1 MNELSETCAAYFKD
15 HPAYHRILEQLLR
28 KYRGF
33 GRPAGT
39 ICLEDATQEECDAA
53 RALFGCPFSTPLRIK
68 TADFEAAL
76 QNTLYR
82 GVVLK
87 EMLECYFNTVIQTK
101 KEHMDQMDACI
112 LQMAEQV
119 KKAVRSE
126 TCRRWLD
133 ELARRQG
140 EGYQLIR
147 KALRSDERATQK
159 AVLQACQ
166 SVDWLESHP
175 GERVR
180 LAVLSAHATSDP
192 HALDGN
198 TLCGK
203 IFLHLLTAQTGMR
216 FPSDAE
222 SRAELCY
229 HCGILCDSISSSV
242 TQVGVRLYT
251 DKEEHPA
258 YRAFR
263 LRNEAGTLTLT
274 NLSRVV
280 AGDSPSGK
288 AYLVENQMVFS
299 QLCDRAA
306 QFHSPLICTS
316 GQPTVAVIRLLDMLS
331 DAGTDLYYAGDFDGK
346 GLSIA
351 LQLLTRYPNH
361 LHLWHMTEVDYMRCR
376 SDVRLSEAS
385 RLLLQACENTALAST
400 AEAVRDNGY
409 DGYQE
414 LLLAEMLADLTAKKE
429 SS

>member
-1 MNELSETCAAYFKD
+1 MNELTETCAAYFKD

-28 KYRGF
+28 KYKGF

-53 RALFGCPFSTPLRIK
+53 RALFGRPFSVPLRIK

-76 QNTLYR
+76 QDTLYR
-82 GVVLK
+82 GAVLK
-87 EMLECYFNTVIQTK
+87 DVLECYFSTAIQTK

-112 LQMAEQV
+112 VQMVEQA
-119 KKAVRSE
+119 KEAARSE

-166 SVDWLESHP
+166 SVDWLESHS
-175 GERVR
+175 GERIR

-263 LRNEAGTLTLT
+263 LRNEVGTLTLT
-274 NLSRVV
+274 NLSRVA

-331 DAGTDLYYAGDFDGK
+331 DAGTDLYYAGDFDPE
-346 GLSIA
+346 GLLIA
-351 LQLLTRYPNH
+351 QRLKERYKERLVLWKYEEAIYETCCSSVLLDETRLRKRENITIPQ
-361 LHLWHMTEVDYMRCR
+361 
-376 SDVRLSEAS
+376 
-385 RLLLQACENTALAST
+385 LQAIKERMRTEKRAA
-400 AEAVRDNGY
+400 
-409 DGYQE
+409 YQE
-414 LLLAEMLADLTAKKE
+414 AMIENYLQ
-429 SS
+429 